1 MLLDL
6 TLRNFKI
13 WKTTGLVKLAPVSLL
28 LGTNSSGKSSII
40 QSLLLIRQT
49 VRSSDPFISLNLGS
63 EAAGSSVALGQ
74 FSDLLNRISAERR
87 ERTIAIEFTWSPT
100 GLPEAALN
108 FSASYQPA
116 KSDAAEIL
124 TLRLGRGDQSFIVTR
139 QAKGAYRLFVGA
151 EKRSLG
157 ASREFHPQSSFTFS
171 AATFARMAPS
181 DAQIIRGAGAA
192 LLDELAKII
201 YLGPVR
207 QLARRHYHWSGISV
221 ATIGDDGS
229 KAIDALIAS
238 GSAWKGASRRLFE
251 QTEHWLSKMGLAQKL
266 EIRRLGKS
274 PNYEVW
280 VVRDGVPSNLK
291 DVGVG
296 VSQVL
301 PVIVAAL
308 HAEPKHI
315 VMVEEPES
323 HLHPL
328 AQALLAELF
337 VGVSKERGVQFIVE
351 THSEHLFRRMQTLI
365 ARAEVRPS
373 DCALYF
379 VEKEGAEARF
389 RSLEPD
395 EVGRV
400 KNWPP
405 HFFGDSLGETK
416 EQTDLMLKRLK
427 EARANNA
434 SPPN

>member
-49 VRSSDPFISLNLGS
+49 VRSRDPNISLNLGS

-74 FSDLLNRISAERR
+74 FSDVLCRFGPDRKIG
-87 ERTIAIEFTWSPT
+87 IEFTWSPT
-100 GLPEAALN
+100 GSPDTALN
-108 FSASYQPA
+108 FSASYQPTR
-116 KSDAAEIL
+116 SDAAEISN
-124 TLRLGRGDQSFIVTR
+124 LRLGRGEQSFSVTR
-139 QAKGAYRLFVGA
+139 QAKGAYRLFVGTG
-151 EKRSLG
+151 KRSLG
-157 ASREFHPQSSFTFS
+157 ASREFHPQGSFSFS
-171 AATFARMAPS
+171 AATFARMLPA
-181 DAQIIRGAGAA
+181 DAQLIRSAGTA
-192 LLDELAKII
+192 LLDEMAKII

-207 QLARRHYHWSGISV
+207 QLARRHYHWSGV
-221 ATIGDDGS
+221 PTATIGDDGS
-229 KAIDALIAS
+229 MAMDALISS
-238 GSAWKGASRRLFE
+238 GLSWKGGTRRLFE
-251 QTEHWLSKMGLAQKL
+251 QTELWLTKMGLAQKL

-274 PNYEVW
+274 PLYEVW
-280 VVRDGVPSNLK
+280 VVRDGVPSNVK

-308 HAEPKHI
+308 HADPKHI

-328 AQALLAELF
+328 AQSLLAELF

-365 ARAEVRPS
+365 AKKSVAPA

-379 VEKEGAEARF
+379 IEKTGPEAQIRVLEANEFGA
-389 RSLEPD
+389 
-395 EVGRV
+395 VT
-400 KNWPP
+400 NWPEK
-405 HFFGDSLGETK
+405 FFGDAIG
-416 EQTDLMLKRLK
+416 
-427 EARANNA
+427 EAREQALA
-434 SPPN
+434 RATSRHQ